1 MIVFRQI
8 FHYIFNMTILTSK
21 IFNDGEKKEN
31 DSEKENPL
39 AEKFLKTRQI
49 ILSGEINE
57 ENTAKTIQ
65 QLLLLE
71 ADSDKPIYIY
81 IDSPGGSIDS
91 GFGIYDVIRFINAP
105 VYTIGTGLI
114 ASMGSIILLAAP
126 KERRLGLPNSHYLI
140 HQPLIGGVAQGVAT
154 DLEIQAEE
162 ISKSKEKL
170 IKLISEETGKSV
182 EQVAK
187 DCDRD
192 HWLTSDE
199 AKDYG
204 LISKVISS
212 RKELQ
217 EIVK

>member
-1 MIVFRQI
+1 
-8 FHYIFNMTILTSK
+8 MTILKSQ
-21 IFNDGEKKEN
+21 ILNDDEEKDKK
-31 DSEKENPL
+31 SEKESPF

-57 ENTAKTIQ
+57 ENTAKTVE

-71 ADSDKPIYIY
+71 SESDKPIYIY

-162 ISKSKEKL
+162 IAKSKEKL
-170 IKLISEETGKSV
+170 IKLISDETGKPV
-182 EQVAK
+182 DQVKK

-192 HWLTSDE
+192 HWLTADE

-204 LISKVISS
+204 LISKVIST

-217 EIVK
+217 EIAK

>member
-1 MIVFRQI
+1 M
-8 FHYIFNMTILTSK
+8 K
-21 IFNDGEKKEN
+21 IFNENEEEKK
-31 DSEKENPL
+31 DSEKESPL

-57 ENTAKTIQ
+57 ENTAKVIQ

-91 GFGIYDVIRFINAP
+91 GFGIYDIIRFINAP

-114 ASMGSIILLAAP
+114 ASMGSIILLSVP
-126 KERRLGLPNSHYLI
+126 KERRLALPNSHYLI
-140 HQPLIGGVAQGVAT
+140 HQPLIGGVARGVAT

-162 ISKSKEKL
+162 IAKSKEKL
-170 IKLISEETGKSV
+170 IKLIAAETGKPA
-182 EQVAK
+182 EQVAS

-192 HWLTSDE
+192 HWLTADE
-199 AKDYG
+199 ALEYG
-204 LISKVISS
+204 LVSKVISS

-217 EIVK
+217 KIAK

>member
-1 MIVFRQI
+1 
-8 FHYIFNMTILTSK
+8 MTILKSQ
-21 IFNDGEKKEN
+21 ILNDDEEKDKK
-31 DSEKENPL
+31 SEKESPF

-57 ENTAKTIQ
+57 ENTAKTVE

-71 ADSDKPIYIY
+71 SESNKPIYIY

-114 ASMGSIILLAAP
+114 ASMGSIILLAVP

-162 ISKSKEKL
+162 IAKSKEKL
-170 IKLISEETGKSV
+170 IKLISDETGKSV
-182 EQVAK
+182 DQVRK

-192 HWLTSDE
+192 HWLTADE

-204 LISKVISS
+204 LISKVIST

-217 EIVK
+217 EIAK

>member
-1 MIVFRQI
+1 MNT
-8 FHYIFNMTILTSK
+8 IFNAK
-21 IFNDGEKKEN
+21 DEEKKEEQN
-31 DSEKENPL
+31 SL
-39 AEKFLKTRQI
+39 SEKFLKTRQI

-57 ENTAKTIQ
+57 ENSAKVIQ

-114 ASMGSIILLAAP
+114 ASMGSIILLSVP

-140 HQPLIGGVAQGVAT
+140 HQPLIGGSARGVAT
-154 DLEIQAEE
+154 DLNIQAEE
-162 ISKSKEKL
+162 IAKSKAKL
-170 IKLISEETGKSV
+170 IKLISEETGKSPAEV
-182 EQVAK
+182 EK

-192 HWLTSDE
+192 HWLTADE
-199 AKDYG
+199 AKAYG
-204 LISKVISS
+204 LISRVISKRS
-212 RKELQ
+212 ELN
-217 EIVK
+217 

>member
-1 MIVFRQI
+1 
-8 FHYIFNMTILTSK
+8 MTILKSQ
-21 IFNDGEKKEN
+21 ILNDDEEKDKK
-31 DSEKENPL
+31 SEKESPF

-57 ENTAKTIQ
+57 ENTAKTVE

-71 ADSDKPIYIY
+71 SESNKPIYIY

-114 ASMGSIILLAAP
+114 ASMGSIILLAVP

-162 ISKSKEKL
+162 IAKSKEKL
-170 IKLISEETGKSV
+170 IKLISDETGKPV
-182 EQVAK
+182 DQVRK

-192 HWLTSDE
+192 HWLTADE

-204 LISKVISS
+204 LISKVIST

-217 EIVK
+217 EIAK

>member
-1 MIVFRQI
+1 
-8 FHYIFNMTILTSK
+8 MTILKSQ
-21 IFNDGEKKEN
+21 ILNDEEKKDKN
-31 DSEKENPL
+31 SEKESPF

-57 ENTAKTIQ
+57 ENTAKTVE

-71 ADSDKPIYIY
+71 SESDKPIYIY

-170 IKLISEETGKSV
+170 IKLISDETGKPV
-182 EQVAK
+182 DQVRK

-192 HWLTSDE
+192 HWLTADE

-204 LISKVISS
+204 LISKVIST

-217 EIVK
+217 EITK